1 MAIDP
6 KNVIQIERPPLTAE
20 LFPRPRIADL
30 RSSKDGGGIYAE
42 TAKRVEI
49 VLNPAQH
56 FADELYT
63 TGRAKPVLVSKFSTT
78 AFKQVQGIVSL
89 QNMYYVADKRLN
101 LPQVVVPQSHNWKVT
116 FRWYNDVCGI
126 PFNKNSL
133 ADVPEGTDFYTAIW
147 DQKFNKTG
155 LRGSLRPLLGG
166 GILELWIVGMF
177 IEKKPPD
184 PRYSNTIKLVI
195 VSSVSKYPS

>member
-1 MAIDP
+1 MAVDQT
-6 KNVIQIERPPLTAE
+6 KVIQVERPPLTAE

-30 RSSKDGGGIYAE
+30 RSSQGDGGIYAE

-56 FADELYT
+56 FADNLYKT
-63 TGRAKPVLVSKFSTT
+63 ARAKPVLVAKYSTT

-89 QNMYYVADKRLN
+89 QNMYYVADKRLK
-101 LPQVVVPQSHNWKVT
+101 LPQVTVPQSHNWKVT

-126 PFNKNSL
+126 PFNKNAL
-133 ADVPEGTDFYTAIW
+133 ADVPEGTDFYTASW
-147 DQKFNKTG
+147 DSNFNKTG

-166 GILELWIVGMF
+166 GILELWIVMMSLE
-177 IEKKPPD
+177 IKPPD
-184 PRYSNTIKLVI
+184 PRYTNTIKLI
-195 VSSVSKYPS
+195 IISSVSKFPS